1 MATRIFIDGQE
12 GTTGLQI
19 QDRLRGRRDI
29 ELLEIA
35 PEARK
40 DPEAKRA
47 LLRRA
52 EIAILCLPDAAA
64 EETARL
70 TGPETRLLDASTAHR
85 VHPDWTYGMAELS
98 PETRQALRN
107 ATRVANPGCWP
118 TGFLL
123 LVRPLVDAGVLPR
136 DYPVSCHG
144 QSGYSGGGKKL
155 IAAFQEHPRTG
166 DSPAWT
172 ARPYGFNMAHKHL
185 PEMQRY
191 SGLRHAPVFSPSVGD
206 YYQGM
211 LVHVPL
217 HVRALGKPYAA
228 EQAQELLAERYR
240 GQPFVRVRPVNDL
253 SALENGY
260 LDATALNDSNV
271 IELFVFGNGEQLL
284 LTARLDNLGKGAS
297 GAAVQNLNLMLGLP
311 ETTGLSAEV
320 GSPATAAVIPVEG
333 Q

>member
-19 QDRLRGRRDI
+19 QDRLRDRSDI

-40 DPEAKRA
+40 DPDAKRA
-47 LLRRA
+47 LLHRA

-85 VHPDWTYGMAELS
+85 VHPDWTYGMPELS
-98 PETRQALRN
+98 AQTREALRN

-123 LVRPLVDAGVLPR
+123 LVRPFVDAGILPA

-155 IAAFQEHPRTG
+155 IAAFQEHARAG

-191 SGLRHAPVFSPSVGD
+191 SGLHHAPVFSPSVGD

-217 HVRALGKPYAA
+217 HVRALAKPCSV
-228 EQAQELLAERYR
+228 EQAADLLAARYA
-240 GQPFVRVRPVNDL
+240 GQPFVRVRPVNDFG
-253 SALENGY
+253 ALDNGY
-260 LDATALNDSNV
+260 LDATALNNSNL
-271 IELFVFGNGEQLL
+271 IELFVYGNGDQLL

-311 ETTGLSAEV
+311 ETTGL
-320 GSPATAAVIPVEG
+320 AVEA

>member
-1 MATRIFIDGQE
+1 MATPIFIDGQE

-85 VHPDWTYGMAELS
+85 VHPDWAYGMPELS
-98 PETRQALRN
+98 AETRSALRN

-123 LVRPLVDAGVLPR
+123 LVRPFIDAGILPR
-136 DYPVSCHG
+136 DYPLSCHG

-155 IAAFQEHPRTG
+155 IATYQEHVRTG

-191 SGLRHAPVFSPSVGD
+191 SGSSHAPVFSPSVGD
-206 YYQGM
+206 YYAGM

-217 HVRALGKPYAA
+217 HIRALTQPYSA
-228 EQAQELLAERYR
+228 EQARELLAERYA

-253 SALENGY
+253 AALDSGY
-260 LDATALNDSNV
+260 LDATALNDSNL
-271 IELFVFGNGEQLL
+271 IELFVYGNGDQLL

-311 ETTGLSAEV
+311 ETTGL
-320 GSPATAAVIPVEG
+320 AVEAK
-333 Q
+333 